1 WSSQWARAYFKMDY
15 FNGARS
21 TGMRWMILM
30 IVFGAMGFV
39 LISGRDRTVD
49 IANALTEKGQLRV
62 LDADEEATLRRF
74 LSALLSS
81 EKAGAELAINQRYQA
96 GRLNIY
102 VVDAAA
108 GEGSR
113 VVSRGNAAYVSSS
126 DILFV
131 ESSYFEIGDTKVFA
145 QASDSLTEKVL
156 SPLRVQA
163 FFVLTHEIGHRQLRH
178 GREWFGWEGQVRSYE
193 REIEADDFAIAALKK
208 LYVSSESRE
217 RAGIPEPISASFL
230 EEPGPLE
237 RIADH
242 LGYAVDFLSDEV
254 FDNPFPILAN
264 SKTHPAFFGRM
275 RSLLQRLRID
285 AEAERDEP
293 ALDRL
298 RLAEAV
304 AAASDYL
311 LSLKPIE
318 IEYSNSFQ
326 YAYLTNEGVVAVGN
340 DGQPIADTPLSDLVP
355 GQQYRKTLPAP
366 QREATV
372 RYAWPGATG
381 ETLVLRRNGRL
392 ERTDNKTGISRLV
405 VDLIGKLGDNT
416 CVKQFLLPPGPQ
428 QYALATSC
436 IEGRLQVSLIANDGT
451 IRTVPLHGLAL
462 AASKAAGYNSVT
474 AEDLEIRGFDLG
486 ASGLP
491 TLTYTDGN
499 NVFFANL
506 SASLEPSAARKLTLE
521 PHDLPEPI
529 IYHGARALPRAIF
542 ADPFGR
548 AYYAFGAPI
557 FRDISIFDAEAVSDK
572 PVASVDLSPSVNEDR
587 LNALLPIVSSFPI
600 GQGRLIIN
608 LDREGAYLMDFVNK
622 SLLPIR
628 RSGFVAL
635 EQVVANDSGDW
646 IYYRKYG
653 NRILVFKGEED
664 VGS

>member
-1 WSSQWARAYFKMDY
+1 
-15 FNGARS
+15 
-21 TGMRWMILM
+21 MRWMILL

-49 IANALTEKGQLRV
+49 IANTLTEKGQLRM

-81 EKAGAELAINQRYQA
+81 EKAGVELAINQRYQA

-102 VVDAAA
+102 VVDAAL
-108 GEGSR
+108 GEGAR

-126 DILFV
+126 DILFI
-131 ESSYFEIGDTKVFA
+131 ESAYFEIGDTKVFA
-145 QASDSLTEKVL
+145 RASDSLTEKVL

-163 FFVLTHEIGHRQLRH
+163 FFVLAHEIGHRQLRH
-178 GREWFGWEGQVRSYE
+178 GREWLGWEGQARSYE

-208 LYVSSESRE
+208 LYVSSDSRE
-217 RAGIPEPISASFL
+217 RAGIPEPISTSFL

-242 LGYAVDFLSDEV
+242 LGYAVDFLADEV

-264 SKTHPAFFGRM
+264 SATHPAFFGRM

-285 AEAERDEP
+285 AEAEQDEP
-293 ALDRL
+293 ALQQL

-326 YAYLTNEGVVAVGN
+326 YAYLTAEKLVAVGN
-340 DGQPIADTPLSDLVP
+340 DGQPVADTALIDLAP

-392 ERTDNKTGISRLV
+392 ERTDNKTGISQLV
-405 VDLIGKLGDNT
+405 VDLASKLGDNT
-416 CVKQFLLPPGPQ
+416 CVKQFLLPPSPQ

-436 IEGRLQVSLIANDGT
+436 VEGRPQVSMIATDGA
-451 IRTVPLHGLAL
+451 IRTVPLHELAF
-462 AASKAAGYNSVT
+462 AASKAAGHNAVDT
-474 AEDLEIRGFDLG
+474 EDFEIRGFDLG

-491 TLTYTDGN
+491 VLTYTDGN

-506 SASLEPSAARKLTLE
+506 SGSLEPSAARKLTLE
-521 PHDLPEPI
+521 PHNLPEPI
-529 IYHGARALPRAIF
+529 VYHGSRALPRAIL
-542 ADPFGR
+542 ADVSGR
-548 AYYAFGAPI
+548 AFYAYGAPI
-557 FRDISIFDAEAVSDK
+557 FRDIAIFDAETISDK
-572 PVASVDLSPSVNEDR
+572 AVASVDLSPSVNEDR
-587 LNALLPIVSSFPI
+587 LNTLLPIASSFPI
-600 GQGRLIIN
+600 GRGRLIIN
-608 LDREGAYLMDFVNK
+608 LDREGAYLMDFATK

-628 RSGFVAL
+628 RSGFDAL
-635 EQVVANDSGDW
+635 EQVVANGNGDW

-653 NRILVFKGEED
+653 NRILVFKGEEH